1 MILEDSVHNRLASFA
16 GGGSMTH
23 QPFHELLRDLPLPL
37 ERAVHISVAKCR
49 PQTAPRPYTNDWV
62 EELYHE
68 AAYAACVA
76 HNTYNPHKG
85 CSLFLWGV
93 RVIGQHL
100 KRFCDTVWTS
110 AKHECDMPHDEETGE
125 EVDFEDPAALEP
137 FLVCT
142 QVCIVQAAI
151 ERLCEQDRL
160 IASLY
165 LLDGIT
171 EAQIA
176 ARLGVSRQAVNKR
189 LQRIIRNIRTLLDAG
204 GTSQCSE
211 RQSS

>member
-1 MILEDSVHNRLASFA
+1 
-16 GGGSMTH
+16 MTH
-23 QPFHELLRDLPLPL
+23 RPFHELLRDLPPVLR
-37 ERAVHISVAKCR
+37 RAVHYSVVKCR
-49 PQTAPRPYTNDWV
+49 PQVAPRPYANDWE

-68 AAYAACVA
+68 AACAAWIA
-76 HNTYNPHKG
+76 YRTYDPHRG

-93 RVIGQHL
+93 RVTGQHL

-110 AKHECDMPHDEETGE
+110 EKHECDMPHDEETDE

-142 QVCIVQAAI
+142 QVCIVQAAT

-171 EAQIA
+171 EAEIA